1 MAEARQA
8 NPALEIVAR
17 AHSDAEVEH
26 LSKLGAQRVIM
37 GEREIAR
44 GMVDYAFGDVPAA
57 LA

>member
-1 MAEARQA
+1 MLEARQA
-8 NPALEIVAR
+8 NATLEIVAR
-17 AHSDAEVEH
+17 AHSDTEVEH

-44 GMVDYAFGDVPAA
+44 GMVDYAFSDVPK